1 MDYQVKVENFEGP
14 MDLLLF
20 FIQRDKLNIYDIP
33 IAKIIKE
40 FLDYM
45 KMMDLMNIDLGGEFV
60 YMAALLMK
68 IKAKMLLPVS
78 DDEEDQ
84 FEDPRTPL
92 VQRLLEY
99 QQFKKMSE
107 ELQETYTEHSFHYPF
122 HYPRGQEMV
131 YDKNTKNITNPV
143 QNITLFTI
151 STIFQELIQR
161 LPDVNPYELH
171 EEPIHLDEQIAF
183 LKGEIDSAKHLCFST
198 LFPFLKT
205 RLRIVV
211 TFMAILEMLRTNQVS
226 IEQDEP
232 FGEIILTA
240 AAA

>member
-33 IAKIIKE
+33 IAQITKE

-78 DDEEDQ
+78 DDEEEQ
-84 FEDPRTPL
+84 FEDPRTTL

-107 ELQETYTEHSFHYPF
+107 ELQETYTEHSFHYQ
-122 HYPRGQEMV
+122 RGQEMT
-131 YDKNTKNITNPV
+131 YCTDSEKKSNPI
-143 QNITLFTI
+143 QNISLFTL
-151 STIFQELIQR
+151 STIFQELIYR

-183 LKGEIDSAKHLCFST
+183 LKGEIDSAKPLCFST

-232 FGEIILTA
+232 FGEIILTGA
-240 AAA
+240 AA

>member
-33 IAKIIKE
+33 IAHITKE

-45 KMMDLMNIDLGGEFV
+45 KLMDMMNIDLGGEFV
-60 YMAALLMK
+60 YMASLLMK

-78 DDEEDQ
+78 DEDVEQ
-84 FEDPRTPL
+84 IEDPRTPL

-99 QQFKKMSE
+99 QQYKKVGE
-107 ELQETYTEHSFHYPF
+107 QLQEIYSDHAVHF
-122 HYPRGQEMV
+122 RLGKEMA
-131 YDKNTKNITNPV
+131 YHTSSEKNINPV
-143 QNITLFTI
+143 KNINLFTL
-151 STIFQELIQR
+151 SSIFQELINR

-183 LKGEIDSAKHLCFST
+183 LIGEINST
-198 LFPFLKT
+198 KRLSFTILIPILKT

-211 TFMAILEMLRTNQVS
+211 TFMAILEMLRTNQIA
-226 IEQDEP
+226 IEQKEP
-232 FGEIILTA
+232 FGELILMKTA
-240 AAA
+240 A

>member
-33 IAKIIKE
+33 IAHITKE

-45 KMMDLMNIDLGGEFV
+45 KLMDMMNIDLGGEFV
-60 YMAALLMK
+60 YMASLLMK

-78 DDEEDQ
+78 DEDVEQ
-84 FEDPRTPL
+84 IEDPRTPL

-99 QQFKKMSE
+99 QQYKKVGE
-107 ELQETYTEHSFHYPF
+107 QLQEIYSDHAVHFPI
-122 HYPRGQEMV
+122 GQEMT
-131 YDKNTKNITNPV
+131 YDTNTEENVNPV
-143 QNITLFTI
+143 KNVTLFTL
-151 STIFQELIQR
+151 SSIFQELINR

-171 EEPIHLDEQIAF
+171 EDPIHLDEQIAF
-183 LKGEIDSAKHLCFST
+183 LIGEINSTKRLSFSI
-198 LFPFLKT
+198 LIPILKT

-211 TFMAILEMLRTNQVS
+211 TFMAILEMLRTNQIS
-226 IEQDEP
+226 IEQNEP
-232 FGEIILTA
+232 FGELILMRA
-240 AAA
+240 VA

>member
-33 IAKIIKE
+33 IAHITKE

-45 KMMDLMNIDLGGEFV
+45 KLMDMMNIDLGGEFV
-60 YMAALLMK
+60 YMASLLMK

-78 DDEEDQ
+78 DEDVEQ
-84 FEDPRTPL
+84 IEDPRTPL

-99 QQFKKMSE
+99 QQYKKVGE
-107 ELQETYTEHSFHYPF
+107 QLQEIYSDHAVHF
-122 HYPRGQEMV
+122 PRGQEIA
-131 YDKNTKNITNPV
+131 YDASPDKNINPV
-143 QNITLFTI
+143 QNVTLFTL
-151 STIFQELIQR
+151 SSIFQELINR
-161 LPDVNPYELH
+161 LPDVNPYELY

-183 LKGEIDSAKHLCFST
+183 LIGEINST
-198 LFPFLKT
+198 KRLSFTILIPILKT

-211 TFMAILEMLRTNQVS
+211 TFMAILEMLRTNQIT
-226 IEQDEP
+226 IEQNEP
-232 FGEIILTA
+232 FGELILMRA
-240 AAA
+240 AA

>member
-1 MDYQVKVENFEGP
+1 MNYQVKVDNFEGP

-33 IAKIIKE
+33 IAHITKE

-45 KMMDLMNIDLGGEFV
+45 KRMDMMNIDLGGEFV
-60 YMAALLMK
+60 YMATLLMK

-78 DDEEDQ
+78 DDDEEQ
-84 FEDPRTPL
+84 IEDPRTPL

-99 QQFKKMSE
+99 QQYKKVSE
-107 ELQETYTEHSFHYPF
+107 DLREQYERHSV
-122 HYPRGQEMV
+122 HYPRGQKME
-131 YDKNTKNITNPV
+131 YDKQNGQLYEPLH
-143 QNITLFTI
+143 NITLFTL
-151 STIFQELIQR
+151 SSIFQELINR

-183 LKGEIDSAKHLCFST
+183 LIEEIDAVKRLNFKN
-198 LFPFLKT
+198 LIPVLKT

-211 TFMAILEMLRTNQVS
+211 TFMAILEMLRTNQV
-226 IEQDEP
+226 IVEQDGP
-232 FGEIILTA
+232 FGEIILTGVTA
-240 AAA
+240 

>member
-33 IAKIIKE
+33 IAQITKE
-40 FLDYM
+40 FLDYI

-78 DDEEDQ
+78 GDDEDQ

-99 QQFKKMSE
+99 QQFKKMSK
-107 ELQETYTEHSFHYPF
+107 ELQETYTEHSFHYP
-122 HYPRGQEMV
+122 RGQEMT
-131 YDKNTKNITNPV
+131 YFTDSEKKSNPI
-143 QNITLFTI
+143 QNITLFTL
-151 STIFQELIQR
+151 STIFQELIHR

-183 LKGEIDSAKHLCFST
+183 IKGEIDSAKRLCFT
-198 LFPFLKT
+198 ALFPFLKT

-232 FGEIILTA
+232 FGEIILTSA
-240 AAA
+240 AA